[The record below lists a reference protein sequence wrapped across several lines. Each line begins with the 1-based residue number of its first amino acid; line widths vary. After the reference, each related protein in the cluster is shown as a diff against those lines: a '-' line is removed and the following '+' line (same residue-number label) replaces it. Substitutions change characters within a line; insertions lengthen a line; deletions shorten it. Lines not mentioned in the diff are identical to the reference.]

1 MTSSE
6 ETVCVGLALSQME
19 WQRLARSG
27 VLRIGDR
34 IRWIDSARGVAHV
47 VDLAPDL
54 GDGRDDYVFAHVYN
68 KFPSSTPDQPHVRI
82 LEMDK
87 VKSFHLMTQCAR
99 PLLQERAQDLGV
111 PEALHGLLREV

>member
-34 IRWIDSARGVAHV
+34 V
-47 VDLAPDL
+47 
-54 GDGRDDYVFAHVYN
+54 
-68 KFPSSTPDQPHVRI
+68 
-82 LEMDK
+82 
-87 VKSFHLMTQCAR
+87 
-99 PLLQERAQDLGV
+99 
-111 PEALHGLLREV
+111 